1 MVSTYN
7 LSNPLFWCRE
17 SRCKNQ
23 FFDDVKVDRI
33 TLQIDLVEQDMSKS
47 EGGIH
52 DQARGEI
59 WYLQS
64 KIVDF
69 HISYRA
75 SVYYLK
81 QSLEEA
87 LPVFTRIG
95 NKHVVKGYLD
105 IYAPLKANQG
115 IPKWVFV
122 CVREVFAED
131 VSVT

>member
-7 LSNPLFWCRE
+7 LTSPLFWCRE

-23 FFDDVKVDRI
+23 FLDDVKVDRI

-47 EGGIH
+47 QGGIH
-52 DQARGEI
+52 DQARGET

-69 HISYRA
+69 HISHRA

-87 LPVFTRIG
+87 LPVFTWIV
-95 NKHVVKGYLD
+95 NGYLD

>member
-23 FFDDVKVDRI
+23 FLDDVKVDRI

-47 EGGIH
+47 QVGIH

-69 HISYRA
+69 HISYRE

-87 LPVFTRIG
+87 LPVFTWIV
-95 NKHVVKGYLD
+95 NGYLD

>member
-7 LSNPLFWCRE
+7 LSNPLFWCPE

-23 FFDDVKVDRI
+23 FLDDVKVDRI

-47 EGGIH
+47 QGGIH
-52 DQARGEI
+52 DQARGET

-87 LPVFTRIG
+87 LPVFTWIV
-95 NKHVVKGYLD
+95 NGYLD
-105 IYAPLKANQG
+105 IYAPFKANQG

>member
-1 MVSTYN
+1 M
-7 LSNPLFWCRE
+7 
-17 SRCKNQ
+17 
-23 FFDDVKVDRI
+23 DRI

-47 EGGIH
+47 REGIH
-52 DQARGEI
+52 KQPRGEI
-59 WYLQS
+59 WYLQC

-69 HISYRA
+69 HTSY
-75 SVYYLK
+75 SVLAKK

-95 NKHVVKGYLD
+95 NKHVVNGYLD

-115 IPKWVFV
+115 IPKWFFV

>member
-7 LSNPLFWCRE
+7 LSNPLFWCPE

-23 FFDDVKVDRI
+23 FLDDVKVDRI
-33 TLQIDLVEQDMSKS
+33 TLQIDLWEQDMSKS
-47 EGGIH
+47 QGGIH
-52 DQARGEI
+52 DQARRET

-69 HISYRA
+69 HISHRA

-87 LPVFTRIG
+87 LPVFTWIV
-95 NKHVVKGYLD
+95 NGYLD

>member
-7 LSNPLFWCRE
+7 LSNPLFWCPE

-23 FFDDVKVDRI
+23 FLDDVKVDRI
-33 TLQIDLVEQDMSKS
+33 TLQIDLWEQDMSKS
-47 EGGIH
+47 QGGIH

-87 LPVFTRIG
+87 LPVFTWIV
-95 NKHVVKGYLD
+95 NGYLD

>member
-1 MVSTYN
+1 M
-7 LSNPLFWCRE
+7 
-17 SRCKNQ
+17 
-23 FFDDVKVDRI
+23 DRI

-47 EGGIH
+47 QGGIH
-52 DQARGEI
+52 DQARGET

-69 HISYRA
+69 HISHRA

-87 LPVFTRIG
+87 LPVFTWIVNG
-95 NKHVVKGYLD
+95 FLD

>member
-1 MVSTYN
+1 MVSTHN
-7 LSNPLFWCRE
+7 LSSPLFWCRE

-47 EGGIH
+47 QGGIH
-52 DQARGEI
+52 DQARGET

-69 HISYRA
+69 HISHRA

-87 LPVFTRIG
+87 LPVFTWIV
-95 NKHVVKGYLD
+95 NGYLD

>member
-69 HISYRA
+69 HISCFA
-75 SVYYLK
+75 
-81 QSLEEA
+81 EA

>member
-23 FFDDVKVDRI
+23 FLDDVKVDRI

-47 EGGIH
+47 QEGIH
-52 DQARGEI
+52 DQAKGET

-69 HISYRA
+69 HISHRA

-87 LPVFTRIG
+87 LPVFTWIV
-95 NKHVVKGYLD
+95 NGYLD

>member
-7 LSNPLFWCRE
+7 LSNPLFWCPE

-23 FFDDVKVDRI
+23 FLDDVKVDRI

-47 EGGIH
+47 QGGIH
-52 DQARGEI
+52 DQARGET

-69 HISYRA
+69 HISHRA

-87 LPVFTRIG
+87 LPVFTWIV
-95 NKHVVKGYLD
+95 NGYLD

>member
-7 LSNPLFWCRE
+7 LYSPLFWCRE

-23 FFDDVKVDRI
+23 FLDDVKVDRI

-47 EGGIH
+47 QGGIH

-69 HISYRA
+69 HISHRA

-87 LPVFTRIG
+87 LPVFTWIV
-95 NKHVVKGYLD
+95 NGYLD

>member
-7 LSNPLFWCRE
+7 LSNPLFSCRE

-23 FFDDVKVDRI
+23 FFDDVKVDHI

-47 EGGIH
+47 QGGIH
-52 DQARGEI
+52 DQARGET

-69 HISYRA
+69 HISHRA

-87 LPVFTRIG
+87 LPVFTWIVNG
-95 NKHVVKGYLD
+95 FLD